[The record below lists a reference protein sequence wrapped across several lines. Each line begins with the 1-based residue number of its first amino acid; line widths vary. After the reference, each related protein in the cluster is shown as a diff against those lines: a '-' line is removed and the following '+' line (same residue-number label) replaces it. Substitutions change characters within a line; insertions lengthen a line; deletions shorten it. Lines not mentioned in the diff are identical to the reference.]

1 MRRPLVVLALGA
13 VAFLTLVVVA
23 MALADVYTEYLWFR
37 HVGYA
42 DAFRTRLINSA
53 IVRLIA
59 ALIGTAV
66 VLANLWIVVRQLGP
80 VHLRR
85 RYGNLEIA
93 EQVPRHFIAGGVV
106 ALAVLTGLW
115 LSGTTYTPGATLAV
129 LTWFRHEPWGVVEP
143 LFGRDAAFYIFM
155 LPVLQRLLGYLLTL
169 TLWSAILVVAGYAL
183 TGALRLQGRRV
194 EAEPRATTH
203 LAVLA
208 AAAIA
213 LLAIRYWLARYNFVL
228 HGTGFGGIVGY
239 TDVHARIP
247 ARTVMALLGLAA
259 AGSIVVA
266 ARRRSLLMPVIAM
279 GTLLV
284 AALLGLWIYPAI
296 VQSLRVEPNQLARE
310 QTYISWHMEFTRRA
324 YDLDRIRREPMPIEP
339 RSDYSD
345 VREDLERL
353 PLWDLEPLRTVFEQN
368 EARRGYYFF
377 PDVDF
382 DRYGPP
388 GDEWQVAIG
397 VREFRG
403 EELPPTARTW
413 QTLHLNTDVVRGY
426 GAVVTQAAGTRA
438 DPDLW
443 VGEINPVQRDPAAPP
458 ELELREPSVY
468 FGETMHGYIVL
479 GAAAAGAPPPDLPTA
494 TPAAT
499 PTRDT
504 AVPLSSFMRV
514 LAFALRFRDHNLL
527 FAGEL
532 TRQSRLAFRRSV
544 SERLSRLA
552 PFLVWDANP
561 YPVIHNGRI
570 VWIVDG
576 YAATS
581 SFPLAAAYPLEN
593 VGRLRYARNAVK
605 ATIDAVTGDVAIHA
619 VEPDDPILRTY
630 ARIFPG
636 LFRDADEIAPSLRRH
651 WRYPATLLRM
661 QADMLQTY
669 HLERP
674 EPFFAGEDVWE
685 LPDERGV
692 QGVTRRYRPLY
703 MLLRLPGATRRE
715 FVALVPFTVRERP
728 VMSAL
733 LVARNDPPFY
743 GDLLLLEL
751 PGDQQVR
758 GPALISSLVSQDPV
772 IASQVAL
779 WRQTGE
785 VNFGQL
791 RVVPLERSILYVQP
805 LFLSAHGSPNPQL
818 HGIIVS
824 DGTRV
829 HMAPPP
835 LSFALAALTGEGDA
849 AALRAQ
855 AGRAPGRAAAG
866 AWADDALRL
875 LQEAEARL
883 RAGDWAGFG
892 ARWTE
897 LQRLLQRAAQSPVP
911 P

>member
-1 MRRPLVVLALGA
+1 MRRSILALILGA
-13 VAFLTLVVVA
+13 AAFLTLVISA
-23 MALADVYTEYLWFR
+23 AALADLYTEILWFR

-42 DAFRTRLINSA
+42 DVFRTRLLTTALVRSA
-53 IVRLIA
+53 A
-59 ALIGTAV
+59 AAVGTAV
-66 VLANLWIVVRQLGP
+66 VLVNLWYVVRRLGP

-93 EQVPRHFIAGGVV
+93 EQVPRRFITAGVT
-106 ALAVLTGLW
+106 ALAIVTGLW
-115 LSGTTYTPGATLAV
+115 LSGTMYTAGASLAV
-129 LTWFRHEPWGVVEP
+129 LTWLRHEPWGLVEP
-143 LFGRDAAFYIFM
+143 LFGRDAAFYIFT
-155 LPVLQRLLGYLLTL
+155 LPVLQRFLGYLLTV
-169 TLWSAILVVAGYAL
+169 TIWSAVLVMAGYAL
-183 TGALRLQGRRV
+183 SGAVRLRERRV
-194 EAEPRATTH
+194 DIEPRAAMH
-203 LAVLA
+203 LAALGA
-208 AAAIA
+208 AALAII
-213 LLAIRYWLARYNFVL
+213 AIRYWLARYNFAL
-228 HGTGFGGIVGY
+228 NGTGFGGIVGY

-247 ARTVMALLGLAA
+247 ARTVIALLGLGLAGTVVHAMRQRTWLAPA
-259 AGSIVVA
+259 AGAGV
-266 ARRRSLLMPVIAM
+266 LF
-279 GTLLV
+279 T
-284 AALLGLWIYPAI
+284 AALIGLWIYPAL
-296 VQSLRVEPNQLARE
+296 VQSLRVEPNQIARE
-310 QTYISWHMEFTRRA
+310 QTYIRWHMEFTRRA

-339 RSDYSD
+339 RADWTNL
-345 VREDLERL
+345 REDLERL

-382 DRYGPP
+382 DRYGAP

-468 FGETMHGYIVL
+468 YGETMDTYIVL
-479 GAAAAGAPPPDLPTA
+479 GAAAADPPPPDLPTA
-494 TPAAT
+494 TPAVA

-504 AVPLSSFMRV
+504 AVPLSSFLRV
-514 LAFALRFRDHNLL
+514 LAFSLRFGDHNLL

-532 TRQSRLAFRRSV
+532 TRESRVAFRRRV
-544 SERLSRLA
+544 RERVTRLA

-561 YPVIHNGRI
+561 YPVIHDGRI
-570 VWIVDG
+570 VWMLDG
-576 YAATS
+576 YAAAS
-581 SFPLAAAYPLEN
+581 SFPLAAAYSLEN

-605 ATIDAVTGDVAIHA
+605 ATVDAVTGDVALYA

-636 LFRDADEIAPSLRRH
+636 LFREADDIAPALRRH
-651 WRYPATLLRM
+651 WRYPTTLLRM
-661 QADMLQTY
+661 QAEMLQTY
-669 HLERP
+669 HLDRP

-692 QGVTRRYRPLY
+692 QGVIRRYRPLY
-703 MLLRLPGATRRE
+703 MLLRLPGEQRRE
-715 FVALVPFTVRERP
+715 FTALVPFTVRERP

-733 LVARNDPPFY
+733 LIARNDPPHY
-743 GDLLLLEL
+743 GELVLLEL
-751 PGDQQVR
+751 PRDQQVR

-791 RVVPLERSILYVQP
+791 RIVPLERSILYVQP

-824 DGTRV
+824 DGVRV

-835 LSFALAALTGEGDA
+835 LSFALAALTGEIETPA
-849 AALRAQ
+849 RTTTV
-855 AGRAPGRAAAG
+855 RAG
-866 AWADDALRL
+866 ADPHADAWAQSALEL
-875 LQEAEARL
+875 LQEAETRL

-897 LQRLLQRAAQSPVP
+897 LQRLLQRAARGGTLP
-911 P
+911 